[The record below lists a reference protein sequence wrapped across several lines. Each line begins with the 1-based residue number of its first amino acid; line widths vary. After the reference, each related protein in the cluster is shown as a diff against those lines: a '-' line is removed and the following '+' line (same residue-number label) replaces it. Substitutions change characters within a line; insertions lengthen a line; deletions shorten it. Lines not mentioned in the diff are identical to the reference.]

1 MLFEDDWDILIKSH
15 LYSRKEFKN
24 GVWRYYYD
32 KHNNFAQMTQ
42 CQSSPLNISSNLS
55 NKNIVKIGG
64 NYLKNIWIADWK
76 AHPDKSICKELKGK
90 KISFDSISYEHISK
104 TGKNFI
110 GKNKQRNK
118 ANLLNHVKYLPCA
131 KELLED
137 NGIHTQSR
145 YERFGK
151 IQKDGAI
158 GIVYQTVSGLAPKGD
173 VNNYVQ
179 VTVSQRKFNN
189 GALSD
194 IIYISVVGTKNI
206 KKSLSNDRDF
216 DNFSACRVADT
227 KTVSTANSNIASL
240 YNLVNKSVEIKI
252 IDLTE
257 GNKKAKFEQ
266 LEKCLNGGIPE
277 YIPADDTPRLPMIN
291 IKLKDFSK
299 ERVEKALRT
308 MSMSFGV
315 PEKAN
320 KGELFFFRAQEDLTN
335 KWYAYFAEVVRN
347 IYNFTTDFFGL
358 PKKTVMSK
366 SENLTY
372 KGKILYYPETG
383 EPIKNADWEKFTKNL
398 EKFLNRSISN
408 QAEKIILQSQALGKI
423 LERMLK
429 YNTLEAVKKIRLN
442 EITYHGKSFDWI
454 SDSVK
459 NMKNVLGESLARQ
472 EMARIE
478 TLQQSAAMKVTNVTS
493 KVRGDIQQILIDG
506 VRGKKSKGQVSQD
519 LFDKM
524 VGDNRD
530 YQRLADTEIQNAFN
544 NSVIREEVQNTP
556 EGHKTYFQRVEVI
569 DGNTCPFCRQMNG
582 KIAVWSDKPLKDDKA
597 HEKGVDFVLW
607 EGKEWNGKEHGVTT
621 GVFHPFCRGYWAPY
635 DVGGVN
641 IDAMV
646 AELSKKSE
654 KWNNA
659 VKQAE
664 NEFKEK
670 GIKTPD
676 DSTKGFTDRI
686 NELFRSEDIQKSLS
700 INEKLFNLWTRR
712 LSPEFAEEYKKLHDQ
727 GRVIPRKIYAIKGYP
742 KGQDLENCIL
752 LELGED
758 FFVISCFG
766 DWQDEKLV
774 KIMLTKNGLVAKVI
788 TTAAKEDKRLLK
800 KKTNYIFG
808 EIDKSLTY
816 SGHKL
821 QGRTIFNGLNIS
833 IENKKGTIRRGTDS
847 DGHKW
852 AIKMHYDYGYIRGTE
867 GVDGDHV
874 DCYIG
879 GNMDAKNVYIIHQ
892 KIPGTDKYDEDKC
905 MLGFNTLAD
914 AKSAYLRQYDK
925 PGFFG
930 GVDVLPFE
938 VFKKNILMKKWH
950 KKKLVIK

>member
-55 NKNIVKIGG
+55 NKNIVKIGE

-266 LEKCLNGGIPE
+266 LEKCLNGGMPE

-308 MSMSFGV
+308 MSMSLGV

-347 IYNFTTDFFGL
+347 TYNFTTDYFGL

-366 SENLTY
+366 SQNLTY

-408 QAEKIILQSQALGKI
+408 PAEKIILQSQALGKI
-423 LERMLK
+423 LDRMLK
-429 YNTLEAVKKIRLN
+429 YNTLEAVKKMRLN

-506 VRGKKSKGQVSQD
+506 VKGKKSKGQVSQD

-569 DGNTCPFCRQMNG
+569 DSNTCPFCRQMNG
-582 KIAVWSDKPLKDDKA
+582 KIAVWSDKPLNDDKA

-659 VKQAE
+659 VKQAK

-670 GIKTPD
+670 GIKNPD

-686 NELFRSEDIQKSLS
+686 NELF
-700 INEKLFNLWTRR
+700 
-712 LSPEFAEEYKKLHDQ
+712 H
-727 GRVIPRKIYAIKGYP
+727 G
-742 KGQDLENCIL
+742 EN
-752 LELGED
+752 
-758 FFVISCFG
+758 
-766 DWQDEKLV
+766 V
-774 KIMLTKNGLVAKVI
+774 K
-788 TTAAKEDKRLLK
+788 
-800 KKTNYIFG
+800 
-808 EIDKSLTY
+808 KSLTY

-821 QGRTIFNGLNIS
+821 QGRTTFQGMNIS
-833 IENKKGTIRRGTDS
+833 IENKKGSIRRGTDS

-867 GVDGDHV
+867 GADGDHV
-874 DCYIG
+874 DCYLG
-879 GNMDAKNVYIIHQ
+879 GNEDAKKVYIIHQ

-905 MLGFNTLAD
+905 MLGFDTLEE
-914 AKSAYLRQYDK
+914 AKAAYLKQYDK

-930 GVDVLPFE
+930 GVDTVAVE
-938 VFKKNILMKKWH
+938 VFKEKVLLKKWH
-950 KKKLVIK
+950 GKRLDL

>member
-1 MLFEDDWDILIKSH
+1 M
-15 LYSRKEFKN
+15 
-24 GVWRYYYD
+24 
-32 KHNNFAQMTQ
+32 
-42 CQSSPLNISSNLS
+42 
-55 NKNIVKIGG
+55 
-64 NYLKNIWIADWK
+64 
-76 AHPDKSICKELKGK
+76 
-90 KISFDSISYEHISK
+90 
-104 TGKNFI
+104 
-110 GKNKQRNK
+110 
-118 ANLLNHVKYLPCA
+118 
-131 KELLED
+131 
-137 NGIHTQSR
+137 
-145 YERFGK
+145 
-151 IQKDGAI
+151 
-158 GIVYQTVSGLAPKGD
+158 
-173 VNNYVQ
+173 
-179 VTVSQRKFNN
+179 
-189 GALSD
+189 
-194 IIYISVVGTKNI
+194 GTNSI
-206 KKSLSNDRDF
+206 KKSTDEPCLGRVIAGRTVK
-216 DNFSACRVADT
+216 DNT
-227 KTVSTANSNIASL
+227 KLTPIPYSRQHNPTHNSNIASL
-240 YNLVNKSVEIKI
+240 YNLVNKSIEIKI

-266 LEKCLNGGIPE
+266 LEKCLNGGMPE

-308 MSMSFGV
+308 MSMSLGV

-347 IYNFTTDFFGL
+347 TYNFTTDYFGL

-372 KGKILYYPETG
+372 KGKMLYYPETG

-408 QAEKIILQSQALGKI
+408 PAEKIILQSQALGKI
-423 LERMLK
+423 LDRMLK

-442 EITYHGKSFDWI
+442 KITYHGKSFDWI

-659 VKQAE
+659 VKQAK

-686 NELFRSEDIQKSLS
+686 NELF
-700 INEKLFNLWTRR
+700 
-712 LSPEFAEEYKKLHDQ
+712 H
-727 GRVIPRKIYAIKGYP
+727 G
-742 KGQDLENCIL
+742 EN
-752 LELGED
+752 
-758 FFVISCFG
+758 
-766 DWQDEKLV
+766 V
-774 KIMLTKNGLVAKVI
+774 K
-788 TTAAKEDKRLLK
+788 
-800 KKTNYIFG
+800 
-808 EIDKSLTY
+808 KSLTY

-821 QGRTIFNGLNIS
+821 QGRTTFQGMNIS
-833 IENKKGTIRRGTDS
+833 IENKKGSIRRGTDS

-867 GVDGDHV
+867 GADGDHV
-874 DCYIG
+874 DCYLG
-879 GNMDAKNVYIIHQ
+879 GNEGAKKVYIIHQ

-905 MLGFNTLAD
+905 MLGFDTLEE
-914 AKSAYLRQYDK
+914 AKAAYLKQYDT

-930 GVDVLPFE
+930 GVDTVAVE
-938 VFKKNILMKKWH
+938 VFKEKVLLKKWH
-950 KKKLVIK
+950 GKRLDL

>member
-55 NKNIVKIGG
+55 NKNIVKIGE

-266 LEKCLNGGIPE
+266 LEKCLNGGMPE

-347 IYNFTTDFFGL
+347 TYNFTTDYFGL

-366 SENLTY
+366 SQNLTY

-383 EPIKNADWEKFTKNL
+383 EPIKNVDWEKFTKNL

-408 QAEKIILQSQALGKI
+408 QSEKIILQSQALGKI
-423 LERMLK
+423 LDRMLK

-506 VRGKKSKGQVSQD
+506 VRGKKNKGQVSQD

-607 EGKEWNGKEHGVTT
+607 EGKEWNGKEHGVTI

-659 VKQAE
+659 VKQAK

-752 LELGED
+752 LELGGD

-774 KIMLTKNGLVAKVI
+774 KIMLTKNGFVAKVI
-788 TTAAKEDKRLLK
+788 TTAVKEDRRLLK

-821 QGRTIFNGLNIS
+821 QGRTTFQGMNIS
-833 IENKKGTIRRGTDS
+833 IENKKGSIRRGTDS

-867 GVDGDHV
+867 GADGDHV
-874 DCYIG
+874 DCYLG
-879 GNMDAKNVYIIHQ
+879 GNEGAKKVYIIHQ

-905 MLGFNTLAD
+905 MLGFDTLEE
-914 AKSAYLRQYDK
+914 AKAAYLKQYDK

-930 GVDVLPFE
+930 GIDTVAVE
-938 VFKKNILMKKWH
+938 VFKEKVLLKKWH
-950 KKKLVIK
+950 GKKLEL

>member
-55 NKNIVKIGG
+55 NKNIVKIGE

-266 LEKCLNGGIPE
+266 LEKCLNGGMPE

-308 MSMSFGV
+308 MSMSLGV

-347 IYNFTTDFFGL
+347 TYNFTTDYFGL

-408 QAEKIILQSQALGKI
+408 PAEKIILQSQALGKI
-423 LERMLK
+423 LDRMLK

-506 VRGKKSKGQVSQD
+506 VRGKKNKGQVSQD

-607 EGKEWNGKEHGVTT
+607 EGKEWNGKEHGVTI

-659 VKQAE
+659 VKQAK

-752 LELGED
+752 LELGGD

-774 KIMLTKNGLVAKVI
+774 KIMLTKNGFVAKVI
-788 TTAAKEDKRLLK
+788 TTAVKEDRRLLK

-821 QGRTIFNGLNIS
+821 QGRTTFQGMNIS
-833 IENKKGTIRRGTDS
+833 IENKKGSIRRGTDS

-867 GVDGDHV
+867 GADGDHV
-874 DCYIG
+874 DCYLG
-879 GNMDAKNVYIIHQ
+879 GNEGAKKVYIIHQ

-905 MLGFNTLAD
+905 MLGFDTLEE
-914 AKSAYLRQYDK
+914 AKAAYLKQYDK

-930 GVDVLPFE
+930 GIDTVAVE
-938 VFKKNILMKKWH
+938 VFKEKVLLKKWH
-950 KKKLVIK
+950 GKKLEL